1 MNGLRHILK
10 NKAYT
15 GVYRYSDIVIPDGM
29 PRLISD
35 ELFEQAQKQFERN
48 KHKVRMPSN
57 ETEEPRYW
65 LTGKLFCGECGTTM
79 HGVSGTSKTGKIHY
93 YYACKNHR
101 KHACNMNN
109 VPKDKIEIHVV
120 WLLRELLEDA
130 ENVAGLA
137 ADIASYHK
145 NLYADNGYIESL
157 ESHLKETERNIRNLI
172 KVIEKGGLSDTVT
185 DRLAELENK
194 KAAIEEAIET
204 ERLKQKFVED
214 ENSIKKYFEMYAK
227 ADFEDEDI

>member
-1 MNGLRHILK
+1 
-10 NKAYT
+10 
-15 GVYRYSDIVIPDGM
+15 
-29 PRLISD
+29 
-35 ELFEQAQKQFERN
+35 
-48 KHKVRMPSN
+48 MPSN

-65 LTGKLFCGECGTTM
+65 LTGKLFCGECVTTM

-120 WLLRELLEDA
+120 WVLRELLEDA
-130 ENVAGLA
+130 ENVAGLV

-157 ESHLKETERNIRNLI
+157 ESHLKETERNILTLSRLLKKVFCLI
-172 KVIEKGGLSDTVT
+172 P
-185 DRLAELENK
+185 
-194 KAAIEEAIET
+194 
-204 ERLKQKFVED
+204 
-214 ENSIKKYFEMYAK
+214 
-227 ADFEDEDI
+227 